1 MTRKELLAINPFLIG
16 QMDNLTKEE
25 VIIAV
30 EATKNLSMFY
40 VQENKSKFMENVLA
54 IKNDTNRNKV
64 ILITLSIDQI
74 HT

>member
-1 MTRKELLAINPFLIG
+1 MTRKELLTINPFLIG

-40 VQENKSKFMENVLA
+40 VHENKGKFMESVLQ
-54 IKNDTNRNKV
+54 IKDDANRNKV